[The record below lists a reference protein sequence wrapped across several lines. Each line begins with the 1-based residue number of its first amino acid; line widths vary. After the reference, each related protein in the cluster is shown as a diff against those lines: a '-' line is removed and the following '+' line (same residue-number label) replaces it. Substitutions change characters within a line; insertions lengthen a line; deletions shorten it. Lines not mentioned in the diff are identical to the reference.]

1 MTPAHLHLALNH
13 FPIVGVLASIV
24 LLIAALTRRN
34 SMLLR
39 AGLLALVITALF
51 ALPVYFSGEPTEEV
65 VENLAGVSHDTIE
78 EHEEVAK
85 LAFVGLELLGV
96 LAAFGLYSYRDRTA
110 PRWYGIVV
118 GLLTVAVTTLTLWTG
133 TLGGRIRHTEVRPG
147 FSAEAAEADEA
158 DRAEDSQTEE
168 EDDG

>member
-24 LLIAALTRRN
+24 FLIAALTRRN

-118 GLLTVAVTTLTLWTG
+118 GLLTVAVTTLTLWNSRRSHQAHGG
-133 TLGGRIRHTEVRPG
+133 TSGVLGRGRGSRRSRPCG
-147 FSAEAAEADEA
+147 RFG
-158 DRAEDSQTEE
+158 
-168 EDDG
+168 DGRGG